1 MINGENLASSV
12 VSGDYRLTHGLCIN
26 LVAFVWGFGCGL
38 HWLYHCRVQCCVR
51 RWQQGP
57 EQWWIFIL
65 RVCPGFPG
73 HGPEQPAVAAA
84 LALLSAG
91 SEQRPPPRGL
101 CSLPS
106 TPPPVWPC
114 LYVMMGPTNAT
125 VIDLYHHPSSPH
137 PTLQAL
143 WTRTTT
149 HIRSHLQRAS
159 GRWAPPH
166 RISADCLL
174 KAEPGRLLSLAQ
186 PILLNCPM
194 KVITAPDAD
203 VRSGQTLLYCKHQD
217 STQQKSSL
225 HWVCPWCNGECKTKG
240 R

>member
-73 HGPEQPAVAAA
+73 RGPEQPAVAAA
-84 LALLSAG
+84 LALLSSG

-125 VIDLYHHPSSPH
+125 VIDLYHHPSSITLPPSIPPSRLIEPGPQLISD
-137 PTLQAL
+137 PTCKELQADEL
-143 WTRTTT
+143 H
-149 HIRSHLQRAS
+149 HIVS
-159 GRWAPPH
+159 
-166 RISADCLL
+166 LL
-174 KAEPGRLLSLAQ
+174 
-186 PILLNCPM
+186 
-194 KVITAPDAD
+194 T
-203 VRSGQTLLYCKHQD
+203 
-217 STQQKSSL
+217 
-225 HWVCPWCNGECKTKG
+225 VC
-240 R
+240 

>member
-1 MINGENLASSV
+1 MTARPWAVVDLHPQGLPRLSWPWPWATCCSS
-12 VSGDYRLTHGLCIN
+12 SIG
-26 LVAFVWGFGCGL
+26 
-38 HWLYHCRVQCCVR
+38 
-51 RWQQGP
+51 
-57 EQWWIFIL
+57 
-65 RVCPGFPG
+65 
-73 HGPEQPAVAAA
+73 PAVIWLRAETSTPRS
-84 LALLSAG
+84 LLSTLHT
-91 SEQRPPPRGL
+91 SS
-101 CSLPS
+101 SLTLSVCNDGTYKCYCDWPVPS
-106 TPPPVWPC
+106 PF
-114 LYVMMGPTNAT
+114 L
-125 VIDLYHHPSSPH
+125 HHPSSLH
-137 PTLQAL
+137 PTLQAH

-174 KAEPGRLLSLAQ
+174 KAGPGRLLSLAQ

-194 KVITAPDAD
+194 KVITAPVAD
-203 VRSGQTLLYCKHQD
+203 VGSGQTLLYCKHQD

>member
-1 MINGENLASSV
+1 MTARPWAVVDLHPQGLPRLSWPWPWATCCSS
-12 VSGDYRLTHGLCIN
+12 SIG
-26 LVAFVWGFGCGL
+26 
-38 HWLYHCRVQCCVR
+38 
-51 RWQQGP
+51 
-57 EQWWIFIL
+57 
-65 RVCPGFPG
+65 
-73 HGPEQPAVAAA
+73 PAVSWLRAETSTPRS
-84 LALLSAG
+84 LLSTLHT
-91 SEQRPPPRGL
+91 SS
-101 CSLPS
+101 SLTLS
-106 TPPPVWPC
+106 
-114 LYVMMGPTNAT
+114 VMMGPTNAT

-194 KVITAPDAD
+194 KVITAPDTD